1 MSEIS
6 EICCSAMIARTT
18 ACELLGHAFLSYAV
32 LLAHLRLNILSLL
45 SLEAKASVD
54 SCRGFIGTC
63 RLEGH
68 GGEATLDINLLSL
81 ILVFNVFS

>member
-1 MSEIS
+1 
-6 EICCSAMIARTT
+6 MIARTT

-32 LLAHLRLNILSLL
+32 LLAQIHLNILSLL

-68 GGEATLDINLLSL
+68 GGEATLDINL
-81 ILVFNVFS
+81 FSHSDTGIQCLQLNQ